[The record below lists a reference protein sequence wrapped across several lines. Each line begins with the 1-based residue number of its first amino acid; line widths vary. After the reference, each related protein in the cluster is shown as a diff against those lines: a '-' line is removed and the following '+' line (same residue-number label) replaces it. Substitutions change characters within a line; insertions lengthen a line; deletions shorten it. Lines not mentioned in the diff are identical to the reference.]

1 MECAEC
7 GASYP
12 SPQMIDGIAYFVCA
26 QCGNL
31 HELDDYQLL
40 DLAGQAAR
48 FARESGFTLP
58 AAYLDY
64 AGRSGSWMVRVPPA
78 QSESLN
84 GYFGDGF
91 YEIGQFFDLDP
102 WRDHGSVFNSAEL
115 CDEWG
120 LPDKLVLIDGDG
132 HSWLALDYRRP
143 GEPAVIVIET
153 DEMESLKVA
162 NSFAEM
168 VAALVP
174 YESVYD
180 AEGNRIDQ
188 I

>member
-91 YEIGQFFDLDP
+91 YEIGQFFDLD
-102 WRDHGSVFNSAEL
+102 RRLLLCATHGA
-115 CDEWG
+115 
-120 LPDKLVLIDGDG
+120 
-132 HSWLALDYRRP
+132 
-143 GEPAVIVIET
+143 
-153 DEMESLKVA
+153 
-162 NSFAEM
+162 
-168 VAALVP
+168 
-174 YESVYD
+174 VYD
-180 AEGNRIDQ
+180 PRSGACRGGPCRGGGLEPLPVCETEDAVWLLE
-188 I
+188 